1 MRTVAPPGDY
11 PVAERSLATRRKEGA
26 RKLLSRVILRP
37 DCGDF
42 VYHKEGTPLIRAVG
56 FSLGMR
62 RAGAGHANA
71 TWIMDQSQLKW
82 IADFIWGIADNR
94 LRDVYVRGKYR
105 DVILPFTVLCRLDAV
120 LQSTKDAVMER
131 KRLLDAHRVI
141 DQDGGLRSAA
151 GQSFYNTSEFTLP
164 RLLSSSGQ
172 RLRNDFIAYLDGFSP
187 NVQEILDK
195 FAFRNQVQKMFDAN
209 ILGHLIADFLDPGIN
224 LSTLP
229 VLDEDGRVK
238 LPPLDNHGMGT
249 VFEELVRRFNE
260 DNNEEAGEHFT
271 PRDVVRLM
279 ALLLFLPVAD
289 RLESSSYTLYDGACG
304 TGGMLTLAEEVLT
317 RLAAERGKEVTVN
330 LFGQEINPET
340 YAICKADL
348 LLKGEAVEAD
358 NIVGGADKST
368 LAADA
373 FPRREFDFMLSN
385 PPYGKSWKTDL
396 DRMGGKVGFDDPRF
410 IVSHDGDPE
419 YRLITRSSDGQ
430 LMFLVNKVQK
440 MKQGT
445 PLGSR
450 IALVHNGSALF
461 TGDAGQGESNI
472 RRWVLENDWL
482 EAIIALPLNIFY
494 NTGIATYIWVL
505 ANKKAEARRGR
516 VQLIDASQWF
526 QPLRRNLG
534 KKNCE
539 LSDGDIQR
547 IIDLYLGEAQETAQS
562 KWFDTQDFGYW
573 KITVERPLRLKSQ
586 LSDERIEPLRFATG
600 DEALRA
606 EIYATHGEA
615 LYTEF
620 AKRKPAIEAWL
631 KAEDENEDDD
641 GEDSG
646 DDSEAPV
653 ARKAVPA
660 KRRKKLLDASTWQR
674 DKGLMEVARRAQKA
688 LGSAVFDD
696 HNQFRSRFDA
706 ALKAQGDKLGAP
718 EKKAIYK
725 AVSWRDETA
734 PPVIAKRS
742 KLKTG
747 EHFEPGFDGAYLET
761 LGKDRFMV
769 DYEPDSELRDTEQV
783 PLKEPGGIDA
793 FFAREV
799 LPHSPDA
806 WIATDKTQ
814 IGYEISFARYF
825 YKPVPLRTLAEIRA
839 DILALEQQSEG
850 LLQKIVGGA

>member
-1 MRTVAPPGDY
+1 
-11 PVAERSLATRRKEGA
+11 
-26 RKLLSRVILRP
+26 
-37 DCGDF
+37 
-42 VYHKEGTPLIRAVG
+42 
-56 FSLGMR
+56 
-62 RAGAGHANA
+62 
-71 TWIMDQSQLKW
+71 
-82 IADFIWGIADNR
+82 
-94 LRDVYVRGKYR
+94 
-105 DVILPFTVLCRLDAV
+105 
-120 LQSTKDAVMER
+120 
-131 KRLLDAHRVI
+131 
-141 DQDGGLRSAA
+141 
-151 GQSFYNTSEFTLP
+151 
-164 RLLSSSGQ
+164 
-172 RLRNDFIAYLDGFSP
+172 
-187 NVQEILDK
+187 
-195 FAFRNQVQKMFDAN
+195 
-209 ILGHLIADFLDPGIN
+209 
-224 LSTLP
+224 
-229 VLDEDGRVK
+229 
-238 LPPLDNHGMGT
+238 
-249 VFEELVRRFNE
+249 
-260 DNNEEAGEHFT
+260 
-271 PRDVVRLM
+271 M
-279 ALLLFLPVAD
+279 AKLLFLPVAE
-289 RLESSSYTLYDGACG
+289 RIESSTYSLYDGSCG
-304 TGGMLTLAEEVLT
+304 TGGMLTVAEEALHELAEQ
-317 RLAAERGKEVTVN
+317 RGKEVSIH
-330 LFGQEINPET
+330 LFGQEISDET

-348 LLKGEAVEAD
+348 LLKGDGEQAK

-368 LAADA
+368 LSADQ
-373 FPRREFDFMLSN
+373 FRSREFDFMISN

-396 DRMGGKVGFDDPRF
+396 ERMGGKEEFNDPRF
-410 IVSHDGDPE
+410 IVSHAGEPE
-419 YRLITRSSDGQ
+419 FKLLTRSSDGQ
-430 LMFLVNKVQK
+430 LMFQVNKLQK
-440 MKQGT
+440 IKHNT

-505 ANKKAEARRGR
+505 ANKKAEARRGK
-516 VQLIDASQWF
+516 VQLIDATSWF

-547 IIDLYLGEAQETAQS
+547 ILDLYLGEAQETAES

-586 LSDERIEPLRFATG
+586 LSDERIAPLRFASG

-606 EIYATHGEA
+606 EIYASHGDA
-615 LYTEF
+615 IYSEF

-631 KAEDENEDDD
+631 KGEDENEEDD
-641 GEDSG
+641 GEDGSDDNGGG
-646 DDSEAPV
+646 DDNEAPA

-674 DKGLMEVARRAQKA
+674 DKGLMDVARRAQQA

-696 HNQFRSRFDA
+696 HNEFRARFDA

-725 AVSWRDETA
+725 AVSWRDDTA
-734 PPVIAKRS
+734 PPVIAKRT
-742 KLKTG
+742 KLKAG

-769 DYEPDSELRDTEQV
+769 EYEPDSELRDTEQV

-793 FFAREV
+793 FFEREV
-799 LPHSPDA
+799 LPHAPDA

-825 YKPVPLRTLAEIRA
+825 YKPAPLRTLAEIRA

-850 LLQKIVGGA
+850 LLHKIVGGA

>member
-1 MRTVAPPGDY
+1 MKPTQPQ
-11 PVAERSLATRRKEGA
+11 
-26 RKLLSRVILRP
+26 
-37 DCGDF
+37 
-42 VYHKEGTPLIRAVG
+42 
-56 FSLGMR
+56 
-62 RAGAGHANA
+62 
-71 TWIMDQSQLKW
+71 DQSHLKW
-82 IADFIWGIADNR
+82 VADFIWNIADDR

-105 DVILPFTVLCRLDAV
+105 DVILPFTVLRRLDAV
-120 LQSTKDAVMER
+120 LESTKQAVLER
-131 KRLLDAHRVI
+131 KKFLDTHGVAE
-141 DQDGGLRSAA
+141 QDGALRMAA
-151 GQSFYNTSEFTLP
+151 GQAFYNTSESTLEK
-164 RLLSSSGQ
+164 LKTSTAGQ
-172 RLRNDFIAYLDGFSP
+172 RLRDDFIDYLNGFSP
-187 NVQEILDK
+187 NVQEILTK
-195 FAFRNQVQKMFDAN
+195 FKFRDQIQTLVDAH
-209 ILGHLIADFLDPGIN
+209 ILGFLISDFLDPDIN
-224 LSTLP
+224 LSPLP
-229 VLDEDGRVK
+229 IKDADGRVR
-238 LPPLDNHGMGT
+238 LPALDNHGMGT
-249 VFEELVRRFNE
+249 VFEELIRRFNE
-260 DNNEEAGEHFT
+260 ENNEEAGEHFT
-271 PRDVVRLM
+271 PRDVVQLM
-279 ALLLFLPVAD
+279 AKLLFLPI
-289 RLESSSYTLYDGACG
+289 ENQIQSGGYTLYDGSCG
-304 TGGMLTLAEEVLT
+304 TGGMLTVAEEALQA
-317 RLAAERGKEVTVN
+317 LATSHHKEVSIH

-348 LLKGEAVEAD
+348 LLKGEGEEAE

-368 LAADA
+368 LSADA
-373 FPRREFDFMLSN
+373 FKAHEFDFMLSN

-396 DRMGGKVGFDDPRF
+396 ERMGGKQGLNDPRF
-410 IVSHDGDPE
+410 IVSHGGDPE
-419 YRLITRSSDGQ
+419 FKLLTRSSDGQ
-430 LMFLVNKVQK
+430 LMFLVNKLQK
-440 MKQGT
+440 MKHHT

-494 NTGIATYIWVL
+494 NTGIATYVWVL
-505 ANKKAEARRGR
+505 ANKKAAHRQGR

-526 QPLRRNLG
+526 GPLRRNLG

-539 LSDGDIQR
+539 LGDADIAR
-547 IIDLYLGEAQETAQS
+547 ILDLYLGDAQGTAQS

-586 LSDERIEPLRFATG
+586 LSDERIEPLRFASG

-620 AKRKPAIEAWL
+620 TARKPTIEAWL
-631 KAEDENEDDD
+631 KGEDENEDDD
-641 GEDSG
+641 SEDSDSA
-646 DDSEAPV
+646 DDGEAPA

-660 KRRKKLLDASTWQR
+660 KRRKKLLDASTWLR
-674 DKGLMEVARRAQKA
+674 DKRLMEVAQRVQQT

-696 HNQFRSRFDA
+696 HNAFRSRFDA

-725 AVSWRDETA
+725 AVSWRDEAA
-734 PPVIAKRS
+734 PPVVAKRS
-742 KLKTG
+742 KLKAG
-747 EHFEPGFDGAYLET
+747 EHFEPGYDGAYLET
-761 LGKDRFMV
+761 VGKDRFMV
-769 DYEPDSELRDTEQV
+769 EYEPDSDLRDTEQV

-799 LPHSPDA
+799 LPHAPDA

-825 YKPVPLRTLAEIRA
+825 YKPTPLRTLAEIRS

-850 LLQKIVGGA
+850 LLHKIVGGA